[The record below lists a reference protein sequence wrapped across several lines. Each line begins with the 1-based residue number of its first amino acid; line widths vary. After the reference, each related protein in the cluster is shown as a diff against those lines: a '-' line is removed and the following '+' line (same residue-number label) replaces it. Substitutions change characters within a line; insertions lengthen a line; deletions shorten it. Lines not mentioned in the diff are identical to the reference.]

1 MAGVVV
7 VVVVVVCL
15 SCHTETLPSSQA
27 TIRSSVSCAIIST
40 TTQIYFAYFFML
52 KKIKYSLKIYSKP
65 PSPPSKLK
73 GLKSSAKKQS
83 PKIWWST
90 PKCVLS
96 TKRDEKPPQEQFIW
110 NTWHIDDHCQQWTGL
125 GGQKVCMQKNK
136 VTICGRERRSSSE
149 KGWLLLVTLCH
160 LMFFFCCSSYM
171 SNCRNV
177 VFFFFWVWRNLY
189 FARKIMNFVHKVY
202 ERKCHKNA

>member
-27 TIRSSVSCAIIST
+27 TIRSSVSCAIKST
-40 TTQIYFAYFFML
+40 TTQIYFAYFFFV
-52 KKIKYSLKIYSKP
+52 KKIKYSVKIYSRP
-65 PSPPSKLK
+65 PSPKFKLK
-73 GLKSSAKKQS
+73 GLKSFKKKQT

-110 NTWHIDDHCQQWTGL
+110 NTWHIDDHCQQLTGL

-136 VTICGRERRSSSE
+136 VTICGRERRSYSE

-160 LMFFFCCSSYM
+160 LMFFFVARLTCQIVAM
-171 SNCRNV
+171 L
-177 VFFFFWVWRNLY
+177 FFFFWVWRNLY